1 LEAAKLAVASS
12 DRSALVT
19 AALGAGGIWVY
30 EEREVIARAALKTLW
45 DGASAVALPHSPE
58 KARLAVRQTA
68 EAAYEGGSVEEVA
81 VAVEQVRGFRDDA
94 ATAEALSLL
103 HHVQLGPRYAEA
115 RLGLAQEVIALGAR
129 AQDTFLSL
137 TGLCWRTI
145 DLFLLGDPRA
155 GQSLEELRERSAAEP
170 CEALGFIADVLGAM
184 TIARSGRFEDAEAA
198 STAAARRG
206 SAVGD
211 PDAPAFFAAM
221 LAALRWWQ
229 GREEE
234 IIDLVRDI
242 STSPRLGF
250 NDHVYVAAN
259 ALLSAALG
267 DVDAAE
273 EALARLNGAG
283 LETLPHSSSWLTTLF
298 LAAEAAYVIGDAQTA
313 TAAGSLLAPYAH
325 LPVMPS
331 LAVVCLGSAER
342 ALGLCAATTGRVDAA
357 VHHLDAAIRADHRL
371 GSRPMAIVTEHT
383 LAGILSAR
391 ARPGDA
397 PRAEQLARRASD
409 RAKRIGVVLRDH
421 PDWLTT
427 SELAV
432 RAASDCRE
440 ARLQSCPGGWKIVVD
455 GRATVLPDRVGFRYL
470 AELVSRPGQGCDVL
484 ELATSGLFGSS
495 LADPVA
501 DQQALASYRRR
512 ARQLAQLIASEDV
525 SSQYAD
531 RYRKELTELT
541 RALRSTIGLSG
552 RTRVF
557 PDNDERARTA
567 VRKALMRAIDS
578 IEAAEAEL
586 GCHLRSS
593 VVTGIAC
600 CYSPTPGWDVKVQRD
615 GPIESLSQNWAGAS
629 PNMGTGRR

>member
-1 LEAAKLAVASS
+1 
-12 DRSALVT
+12 
-19 AALGAGGIWVY
+19 
-30 EEREVIARAALKTLW
+30 
-45 DGASAVALPHSPE
+45 
-58 KARLAVRQTA
+58 
-68 EAAYEGGSVEEVA
+68 
-81 VAVEQVRGFRDDA
+81 
-94 ATAEALSLL
+94 
-103 HHVQLGPRYAEA
+103 
-115 RLGLAQEVIALGAR
+115 
-129 AQDTFLSL
+129 
-137 TGLCWRTI
+137 
-145 DLFLLGDPRA
+145 
-155 GQSLEELRERSAAEP
+155 
-170 CEALGFIADVLGAM
+170 M

-391 ARPGDA
+391 ARP
-397 PRAEQLARRASD
+397 
-409 RAKRIGVVLRDH
+409 VTH
-421 PDWLTT
+421 PGLSSW
-427 SELAV
+427 
-432 RAASDCRE
+432 
-440 ARLQSCPGGWKIVVD
+440 PGGP
-455 GRATVLPDRVGFRYL
+455 ATGPSGSAWYF
-470 AELVSRPGQGCDVL
+470 
-484 ELATSGLFGSS
+484 ATI
-495 LADPVA
+495 P
-501 DQQALASYRRR
+501 
-512 ARQLAQLIASEDV
+512 
-525 SSQYAD
+525 
-531 RYRKELTELT
+531 
-541 RALRSTIGLSG
+541 IG
-552 RTRVF
+552 
-557 PDNDERARTA
+557 
-567 VRKALMRAIDS
+567 
-578 IEAAEAEL
+578 
-586 GCHLRSS
+586 
-593 VVTGIAC
+593 
-600 CYSPTPGWDVKVQRD
+600 
-615 GPIESLSQNWAGAS
+615 
-629 PNMGTGRR
+629 